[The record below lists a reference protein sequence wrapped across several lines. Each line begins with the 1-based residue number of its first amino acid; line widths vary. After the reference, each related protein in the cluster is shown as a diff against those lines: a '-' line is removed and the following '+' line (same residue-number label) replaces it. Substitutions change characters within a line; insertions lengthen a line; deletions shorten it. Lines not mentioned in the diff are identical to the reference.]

1 MGARGRGQPRQ
12 PPTGAGD
19 ARSEHPPN
27 MPAPNMPASNASA
40 RATRP
45 FDAHEAVRRLR
56 HAVSGLADAA
66 LFELRDRGH
75 ATLFEQLVACVLSIR
90 TRDEVMLP
98 TALALFA
105 AAPTPAALAALEP
118 REIDAI
124 IRGVSFHERKAGQL
138 RAIARATV
146 DDHGGTLP
154 CDVDVLTAFA
164 GVGPKCAN
172 LALGIA
178 CGQAR
183 IGVDVHVWRV
193 TNRWG
198 IVAARTPELA
208 IAQLEAT
215 LPREY
220 WVEIN
225 RLLVP
230 FGKHVCT
237 ARLPHCSTCPLLD
250 MCARVGVESS
260 R

>member
-1 MGARGRGQPRQ
+1 MATRRE
-12 PPTGAGD
+12 T
-19 ARSEHPPN
+19 SEHGPK
-27 MPAPNMPASNASA
+27 
-40 RATRP
+40 RP

-56 HAVSGLADAA
+56 VAVAGLADAA
-66 LFELRDRGH
+66 MFELRDRGWGSVYH
-75 ATLFEQLVACVLSIR
+75 QLVACILSIR

-98 TALALFA
+98 TALALFD
-105 AAPTPAALAALEP
+105 AAPTAAALAAMEVAEVDRL
-118 REIDAI
+118 I
-124 IRGVSFHERKAGQL
+124 GQVSFHERKAEQIHV
-138 RAIARATV
+138 IARRAATEF
-146 DDHGGTLP
+146 GGDLP
-154 CDVDVLTAFA
+154 CDFDLLTSFS
-164 GVGPKCAN
+164 GVGPKCAG

-178 CGQAR
+178 CGAEH

-198 IVAARTPELA
+198 IIAARTPEQA
-208 IAQLEAT
+208 IPQLEAA

-237 ARLPHCSTCPLLD
+237 GKRPKCSTCPLLE
-250 MCARVGVESS
+250 MCRQVGVEEH